1 MNERRMKGSLVGPLI
16 ACGASVVF
24 ALLPIVPTLI
34 AGAIATANGCR
45 LDEGSPHPCIVRGS
59 DIGHTLYSMGLMFWF
74 GMITLPLGALGL
86 LLSLAWLVQRAVS
99 RR

>member
-1 MNERRMKGSLVGPLI
+1 MKKSLVRPLI
-16 ACGASVVF
+16 ACGASVLF
-24 ALLPIVPTLI
+24 AVLPIIPTLI

-45 LDEGSPHPCIVRGS
+45 LNEGSPSPCIVGGS
-59 DIGHTLYSMGLMFWF
+59 DLGNTLYSMGLMFWF

-86 LLSLAWLVQRAVS
+86 LLSLAWLVGRVVS